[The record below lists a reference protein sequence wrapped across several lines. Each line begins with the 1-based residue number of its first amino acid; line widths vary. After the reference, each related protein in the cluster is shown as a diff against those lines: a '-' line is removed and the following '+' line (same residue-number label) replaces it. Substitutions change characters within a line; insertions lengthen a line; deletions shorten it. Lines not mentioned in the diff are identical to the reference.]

1 MKIKK
6 IPIRPNKIGI
16 DLILCP
22 KTQLYLQDL
31 YCRRCGSYE
40 LDDEKF
46 VQCNFSGHKFG
57 QSDPVKQRII
67 NDLSKSFIT
76 ELPIKKSGSK
86 PAKIPQ
92 EVRDIKHP
100 IKVEKEHK
108 PHFAENLQASKA
120 LKAEREATKTGLSQ
134 YIQRT
139 NLSTHLE
146 KIKENF
152 PKRVDESYRGTD

>member
-22 KTQLYLQDL
+22 KTTLYLQDL
-31 YCRRCGSYE
+31 YCRRCGHYE

-46 VQCNFSGHKFG
+46 IHCTFSGHKYG
-57 QSDPVKQRII
+57 QSDPVKERII

-76 ELPIKKSGSK
+76 ELPIEQTKTE
-86 PAKIPQ
+86 AVRIPQ
-92 EVRDIKHP
+92 KVKSTDLP
-100 IKVEKEHK
+100 INADKVDKF
-108 PHFAENLQASKA
+108 HFTENLKSSKL
-120 LKAEREATKTGLSQ
+120 LKAEREAGKTGLSQ

-139 NLSTHLE
+139 NLSTRLE
-146 KIKENF
+146 KIKETS
-152 PKRVDESYRGTD
+152 PKKD

>member
-22 KTQLYLQDL
+22 KTTLYLQDL

-40 LDDEKF
+40 EDDEKY
-46 VQCNFSGHKFG
+46 VHCSFSGHKFG
-57 QSDPVKQRII
+57 QSDPVKDRII

-76 ELPIKKSGSK
+76 ELPINKTKTE
-86 PAKIPQ
+86 AVNIPQ
-92 EVRDIKHP
+92 EVKISEPRPYGSKAVPVHFTENLKSS
-100 IKVEKEHK
+100 KVLRAEKE
-108 PHFAENLQASKA
+108 AG
-120 LKAEREATKTGLSQ
+120 KTGLSQ

-139 NLSTHLE
+139 NLTTHLE
-146 KIKENF
+146 KIKESS
-152 PKRVDESYRGTD
+152 PKKVEETE